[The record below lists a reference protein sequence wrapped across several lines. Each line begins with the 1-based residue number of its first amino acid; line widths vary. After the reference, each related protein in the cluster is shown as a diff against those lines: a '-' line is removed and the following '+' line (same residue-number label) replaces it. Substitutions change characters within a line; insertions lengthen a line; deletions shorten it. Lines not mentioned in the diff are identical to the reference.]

1 MKPVTFRPLA
11 VAVLGAGLLLTVL
24 TGPAAFAAEDP
35 STPSAQCAAALP
47 KPGRLMFKTT
57 APHVKADSDIAML
70 MRAFITPLVMDGKV
84 TRKEAMDNANAV
96 GACLMLRKQETPA

>member
-1 MKPVTFRPLA
+1 MKSVSPRPFA
-11 VAVLGAGLLLTVL
+11 VVAVGTGLLLAVL
-24 TGPAAFAAEDP
+24 TGPAASAAEDP

-47 KPGRLMFKTT
+47 KPGRLMFKAT
-57 APHVKADSDIAML
+57 ASHVKPDSDIAML

-96 GACLMLRKQETPA
+96 GACLMLRQQESAG